1 METHQVRYFLA
12 LARTLNFT
20 KAAEECNVA
29 QPSLTRAIK
38 NLEDELGGPLFHR
51 ERANTHLTEL
61 GRAMLPHIEQ
71 SYLAAQSARALA
83 QAFKRGDIARLR
95 LGFTS
100 SVSAHLFTDV
110 LNGVRGGVPN
120 FELDV
125 EAGPEGELREAILK
139 GNSDLIVL
147 GEGGAAHERMRIW
160 PLFRESFHLIMA
172 KTHRLASKASVM
184 LADLDGEDIIE
195 RTNCVGGERLRQ
207 LCAATGVMPR
217 FRHRVDNTAQMLH
230 LVRGTFGLGITPLS
244 TPLLDGIV
252 ARSIER
258 VDIDREV
265 SIGIVVGR
273 PFSAATDAFVKLA
286 RSRDWSADLAAIAV
300 PDLPL
305 RGGFPSDPSG
315 NENPDSQRHA

>member
-12 LARTLNFT
+12 VARTLNFT

-38 NLEDELGGPLFHR
+38 NLEDELGGALFHR

-61 GRAMLPHIEQ
+61 GRAMFPHIEQ
-71 SYLAAQSARALA
+71 SFLAAQSARALA
-83 QAFKRGDIARLR
+83 LALKRGDIARLR

-100 SVSAHLFTDV
+100 SVSCHLFTEV

-125 EAGPEGELREAILK
+125 EAGPENQVREAILK

-160 PLFRESFHLIMA
+160 PLFRERFHLVMA
-172 KTHRLASKASVM
+172 KDHRLATKAQVM
-184 LADLDGEDIIE
+184 LADLEGEDIIE

-217 FRHRVDNTAQMLH
+217 FRHRVDNISQMLN
-230 LVRGTFGLGITPLS
+230 LVQATFGLGIIPIS
-244 TPLLDGIV
+244 APLLEGIV
-252 ARSIER
+252 ARPIER
-258 VDIDREV
+258 VAIDREV
-265 SIGIVVGR
+265 SLGIVMGR

-286 RSRDWSADLAAIAV
+286 RSHDWTADLAAIAS
-300 PDLPL
+300 PDLPP
-305 RGGFPSDPSG
+305 RGGFPPGPPGSES
-315 NENPDSQRHA
+315 PDLQRRA

>member
-61 GRAMLPHIEQ
+61 GRALLPHIEQ

-83 QAFKRGDIARLR
+83 QAFRRGDIARLR
-95 LGFTS
+95 LGFTN
-100 SVSAHLFTDV
+100 SVSSHLFTDV

-120 FELDV
+120 FELAV
-125 EAGPEGELREAILK
+125 EAGPEGQVRESMLRGDA
-139 GNSDLIVL
+139 DLVVL
-147 GEGGAAHERMRIW
+147 GEGGPPHERVRIW
-160 PLFRESFHLIMA
+160 PLFRERFHLIMA
-172 KTHRLASKASVM
+172 ETHRLATKSSIM

-195 RTNCVGGERLRQ
+195 RANCVGTERLRQ

-217 FRHRVDNTAQMLH
+217 FRHRVDHVLQMLH
-230 LVRGTFGLGITPLS
+230 LAQGKFGVGVAPRS
-244 TPLLDGIV
+244 TPLLEEIV

-258 VDIDREV
+258 ADIDREV
-265 SIGIVVGR
+265 SLAIVVGR

-286 RSRDWSADLAAIAV
+286 RSRDWNADLTAIGRANF
-300 PDLPL
+300 P
-305 RGGFPSDPSG
+305 RRAGFPAAPSDS
-315 NENPDSQRHA
+315 ENPDLQKRA